1 MRLLFYASVLFL
13 SASLLTQCASLQGL
27 VDNTK
32 PRSTTSTGSNSSTS
46 QVRKNV
52 VDFAAEQKGTRYKYA
67 GRSPRT
73 GFDCSGFTHYVL
85 NAFDVELTPVSRV
98 QEDEGKR
105 INLKDAQAG
114 DLIFF
119 RKSNNGSVFHV
130 ALVVSQSPGNLTVIH
145 STSSRG
151 VIMENVYDSS
161 YWRTKIMSARDVLSR

>member
-1 MRLLFYASVLFL
+1 MAKRLLFYPLLILFSASVL
-13 SASLLTQCASLQGL
+13 TQCSSLQGL
-27 VDNTK
+27 VDNAK
-32 PRSTTSTGSNSSTS
+32 PRSTSSSSTS
-46 QVRKNV
+46 QVRNNV

-67 GRSPRT
+67 GRSPKT
-73 GFDCSGFTHYVL
+73 GFDCSGFTHYVY
-85 NAFDVELTPVSRV
+85 NEFGVELTPVSRV

-151 VIMENVYDSS
+151 VIMENIYDSS
-161 YWRTKIMSARDVLSR
+161 YWRSKIMSARDVLSR

>member
-1 MRLLFYASVLFL
+1 MAKRLLCYSFFLLF
-13 SASLLTQCASLQGL
+13 SASFLTQCASLQRL
-27 VDNTK
+27 VENTK
-32 PRSTTSTGSNSSTS
+32 PPSTANSSTS
-46 QVRKNV
+46 QIRKNV
-52 VDFAAEQKGTRYKYA
+52 VDFAAEQKGVRYKYA
-67 GRSPRT
+67 GRSPQT
-73 GFDCSGFTHYVL
+73 GFDCSGFTHYVY
-85 NAFDVELTPVSRV
+85 NAFDVDLTPVSRV

-151 VIMENVYDSS
+151 VIMENIYDSS